1 MKYGV
6 GKAVAG
12 IDRDTA
18 TSWLS
23 QLVNAGILDS
33 YKFGR
38 DRLFVNDRFLEVLIR
53 DELIE
58 LRQSSEPTLF

>member
-12 IDRDTA
+12 IDRPTA

-33 YKFGR
+33 YKLGR

-58 LRQSSEPTLF
+58 LRQTSEPTLF